1 MVRAFGPVPS
11 RRLGRSLGVNNIPPK
26 ACTYACVYCQVGRT
40 TEMRVERRRFYDPDE
55 IVRDVQAKV
64 QQAAAAGA
72 GIDYLCF
79 VPDGEPTLD
88 VHLGYEIEQLKP
100 LGIPIG
106 VITNGSLISRQDV
119 REELMQADWVSLKL
133 DAVRE
138 PAWRSVDRP
147 RGSLRLAEILDG
159 ALEFARSYGGK
170 LVTETMLV
178 GGINDGEEEMRE
190 TAAFLARL
198 RPDTAYLSIPTRPP
212 AETWVR
218 PPGEATLNRAYQI
231 LSEQVPSV
239 EYLIGYEG
247 NAFASTGDVR
257 SDLLSITAVHPMRED
272 AVQAFLGRAGA
283 SWSAVEE
290 LVAQSQLFQTSYGD
304 HRFYVRALHRSERL

>member
-1 MVRAFGPVPS
+1 
-11 RRLGRSLGVNNIPPK
+11 
-26 ACTYACVYCQVGRT
+26 
-40 TEMRVERRRFYDPDE
+40 MRVGRRRFYDPDE
-55 IVRDVQAKV
+55 VVRDVRSKV
-64 QQAAAAGA
+64 QQAAAADA

-88 VHLGYEIEQLKP
+88 VHLGYEIEQLQP

-106 VITNGSLISRQDV
+106 VITNGSLLWRPDV
-119 REELMQADWVSLKL
+119 REELMQADWVSCKV

-147 RGSLRLAEILDG
+147 RGSLQLAELLDG
-159 ALEFARSYGGK
+159 ALEFARSYAGK

-178 GGINDGEEEMRE
+178 GGVNDGEEELRE

-198 RPDTAYLSIPTRPP
+198 RPATAYLSIPTRPP
-212 AETWVR
+212 AEAWVR
-218 PPGEATLNRAYQI
+218 PPGEAALNRAYQI

-247 NAFASTGDVR
+247 NAFASTGDVQ

-272 AVQAFLGRAGA
+272 AVQAFLERAGA
-283 SWSAVEE
+283 SWSAVRA
-290 LVAQSQLFQTSYGD
+290 LVDQDALVETAYGD
-304 HRFYVRALHRSERL
+304 HTFYVRATSRRHARVQG